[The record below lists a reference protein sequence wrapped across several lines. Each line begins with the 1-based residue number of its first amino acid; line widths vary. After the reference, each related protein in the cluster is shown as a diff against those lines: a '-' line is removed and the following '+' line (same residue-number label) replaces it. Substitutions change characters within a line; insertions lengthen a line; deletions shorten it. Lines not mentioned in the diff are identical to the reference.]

1 MPERI
6 FNFAAGPCTLP
17 LDALKKAQAEFVNY
31 ADSGMS
37 LFEMSHRGKIYDGI
51 HCEAIALLREVY
63 GIPENFKILLLGG
76 GATLQ
81 FAMIP
86 YNFLKPGEF
95 AQYVMSGTWAKKA
108 YDDAKLLGDARIV
121 ASSKEQSHTV
131 FPKGYTVDPAAAYLH
146 ITTNNT
152 IEGTELRS
160 LPDAGNVPIFADM
173 SSDFLSYAVDWSKIG
188 IAYGGAQKNLGPA
201 GMAVVIIRD
210 DILAKHN
217 KALPAYLR
225 YDLHAD
231 NNSMYNTPPM
241 FPIYMMKLTLDWV
254 KAQGGLKAMDQL
266 ADRRA
271 GILYGAID
279 NNSGYYR
286 CPVAKEDRSRM
297 NVVFRLPTEE
307 LEALFIAEAKKR
319 GMSELKGHRSVGGC
333 RASLY
338 NAMPVAGVE
347 ALAAFMVEFMKAHP
361 V

>member
-17 LDALKKAQAEFVNY
+17 LDALKKAAGEFVNY

-86 YNFLKPGEF
+86 YSFLKPGEF
-95 AQYVMSGTWAKKA
+95 AQFVMSGTWAKKA
-108 YDDAKLLGDARIV
+108 YEDAKLLGDARIV

-152 IEGTELRS
+152 IEGTELHQ

-173 SSDFLSYAVDWSKIG
+173 SSDFLSRAVDWSKIG

-210 DILAKHN
+210 DILAKAN

-225 YDLHAD
+225 YDLHVD

-254 KAQGGLKAMDQL
+254 KAQGGLKAMDKL
-266 ADRRA
+266 ADERA
-271 GILYGAID
+271 NILYGAID
-279 NNSGYYR
+279 SNNAYYR

-307 LEALFIAEAKKR
+307 LEATFIAEAKKR
-319 GMSELKGHRSVGGC
+319 GMSDLKGHRSVGGC